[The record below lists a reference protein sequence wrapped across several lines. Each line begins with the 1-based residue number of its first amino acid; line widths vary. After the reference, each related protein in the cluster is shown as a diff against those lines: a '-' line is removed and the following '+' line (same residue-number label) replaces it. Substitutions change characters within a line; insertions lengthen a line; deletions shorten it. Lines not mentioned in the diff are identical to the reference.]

1 MVQVFPKCNKL
12 KASNPKYNFSNNE
25 WGKTKSYI
33 KQIVWCRMYFYL
45 MTVLAFSLFTTQK
58 FFLALVAAIMLF
70 LQHVKRSEEIS

>member
-33 KQIVWCRMYFYL
+33 KQI
-45 MTVLAFSLFTTQK
+45 
-58 FFLALVAAIMLF
+58 
-70 LQHVKRSEEIS
+70 